1 MKALIVGTGL
11 IGTSVG
17 LALRHRG
24 WSVALSDARSEPLA
38 GAIRRGA
45 GVAGVPGEPVDVV
58 VVAVPPSVTAT
69 VVADHLRMNLNATVM
84 DVASTKAEVLAEVQ
98 SNVPDLAHRFIPTHP
113 MAGRE
118 VSGPDGARAD
128 LFADRPWVICP
139 SAEAGHQNVARTLI
153 EACGAMPVV
162 MSAEEHDRT
171 VALTS
176 HAVQIVSS
184 AMAAALVRRPH
195 ALDVSGQGLRDV
207 TRLAG
212 SDAALWTAI
221 LRSNPQPVADVL
233 DGIIRDLTQVQV
245 ALQSMAG
252 QPGTAPDDAAESA
265 VTDVLERGRQ
275 GRAAIPGRHGSGPER
290 SSTIRVQIADEPGA
304 LAALFVAAGQ
314 VQVNLLDV
322 RIDHLWG
329 RPSGLVE
336 LAVDPADAHRLTE
349 GLVAGGFDVR
359 D

>member
-11 IGTSVG
+11 IGTSLG

-24 WSVALSDARSEPLA
+24 WTVSLTDADARHQAAAVAL
-38 GAIRRGA
+38 GA
-45 GVAGVPGEPVDVV
+45 GLASVPGETVDVI
-58 VVAVPPSVTAT
+58 VVAVPPSVTAH
-69 VVADHLRMNLNATVM
+69 VVSTQLRLNLNATVM

-98 SNVPDLAHRFIPTHP
+98 NSVPDLAHRFVPTHP

-139 SAEAGHQNVARTLI
+139 SAAVEHQQAAAAVI

-162 MSAEEHDRT
+162 LSAEEHDRT

-184 AMAAALVRRPH
+184 AMAAALVRDPR

-212 SDAALWTAI
+212 SDSALWTAI
-221 LRSNPQPVADVL
+221 LRSNPQPVAEVL
-233 DGIIRDLTQVQV
+233 DGIIRDLMQVQG
-245 ALQSMAG
+245 ALAAMAG
-252 QPGTAPDDAAESA
+252 QAHGTPDGSAETA

-275 GRAAIPGRHGSGPER
+275 GRAAIPGRHGAGPER
-290 SSTIRVQIADEPGA
+290 YSTIRVQIVDEPGA
-304 LAALFVAAGQ
+304 LAALFLAAGQ

-336 LAVDPADAHRLTE
+336 LAVDPADALRLTE